1 METTFTLTLDDTE
14 YHVEVNGNTFIVNGR
29 PFVVGLE
36 DDGVTVDGIAYD
48 VKLQGDQA
56 LINGIA
62 HPFAVSGLEAVPAKG
77 SARSAP
83 AASGAGVI
91 HAIMP
96 GTIVRVLVE
105 EGDPVDAGDVI
116 LVLEA
121 MKMENELRAPV
132 SGSVKALHVQTG
144 QAVETNAVLAEIEP
158 AEQEA

>member
-14 YHVEVNGNTFIVNGR
+14 YNVEVNGNTFIVNGR

-36 DDGVTVDGIAYD
+36 GDGVTVDGIAYD

-62 HPFAVSGLEAVPAKG
+62 HPFEVSGLETKPSKRA
-77 SARSAP
+77 ARSAP
-83 AASGAGVI
+83 SASGAGVI
-91 HAIMP
+91 QAIMP
-96 GTIVRVLVE
+96 GTIVRVSVE
-105 EGDPVDAGDVI
+105 EGAQVAAGDVI

-121 MKMENELRAPV
+121 MKMENELRAPI
-132 SGSVKALHVQTG
+132 SGTVKAIHVQTG

-158 AEQEA
+158 DT

>member
-1 METTFTLTLDDTE
+1 METTFTLTLDDIE
-14 YHVEVNGNTFIVNGR
+14 YSIEVHGNTFIINGR
-29 PFVVGLE
+29 PFIVGLE
-36 DDGVTVDGIAYD
+36 NTGVTVDGVAYD

-56 LINGIA
+56 LINGITHA
-62 HPFAVSGLEAVPAKG
+62 FAVSGLETAPGKAPA
-77 SARSAP
+77 RPAP

-105 EGDPVDAGDVI
+105 EGASVTAGDVI

-132 SGSVKALHVQTG
+132 SGTVKTIHVQTG
-144 QAVETNAVLAEIEP
+144 QAVETNAVLVEIEP
-158 AEQEA
+158 GE

>member
-1 METTFTLTLDDTE
+1 METTFTLTLDDIE
-14 YHVEVNGNTFIVNGR
+14 YSIEVHGNTFIINGR
-29 PFVVGLE
+29 PFIVGLE
-36 DDGVTVDGIAYD
+36 NTGVTVDGIAYD

-56 LINGIA
+56 LINGITHA
-62 HPFAVSGLEAVPAKG
+62 FAVSGLETVPGKTP
-77 SARSAP
+77 ARPAP

-105 EGDPVDAGDVI
+105 EGASVTAGDVI

-132 SGSVKALHVQTG
+132 SGTVKAIHVQTG

-158 AEQEA
+158 GE

>member
-14 YHVEVNGNTFIVNGR
+14 YSIEVHGNTFIVNGR
-29 PFVVGLE
+29 PFVIGLE
-36 DDGVTVDGIAYD
+36 DTGVTVDGIAYD

-56 LINGIA
+56 LINGITHA
-62 HPFAVSGLEAVPAKG
+62 FAVSGLETVPGKTP
-77 SARSAP
+77 ARPAP

-105 EGDPVDAGDVI
+105 EGASVTAGDVI

-132 SGSVKALHVQTG
+132 SGTVKAIHVQTG

-158 AEQEA
+158 GE